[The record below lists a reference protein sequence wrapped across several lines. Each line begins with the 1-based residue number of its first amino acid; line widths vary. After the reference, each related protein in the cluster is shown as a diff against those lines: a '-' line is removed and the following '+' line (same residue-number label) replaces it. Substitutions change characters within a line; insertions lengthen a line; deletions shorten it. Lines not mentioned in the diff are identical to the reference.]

1 MTHSPAMDVSGT
13 RIRAVR
19 AALFT
24 ALVVTLSSAS
34 HVLLSRVPLPLTVVA
49 LLAGAVFAV
58 AFALA
63 GRERG
68 FGAIAGLLVPLELA
82 ADTVFTT
89 GQHLCYGAAGGPIAG
104 PLRSVGVDVL
114 CGGEAGSGADGLS
127 GVASVGTPLAGVTG
141 QGGHAAALLASPG
154 PAVPWLLLA
163 AHVAVGLLAAAWLR
177 RGESAL
183 AGLLRAAAA
192 VAFRPLLTAVAV
204 VGTARRRAQPA
215 RRAGRP
221 HPLAPARFLVHS
233 VGRRGPPLM
242 ALTPA

>member
-1 MTHSPAMDVSGT
+1 MDVSGT
-13 RIRAVR
+13 QMRAVR
-19 AALFT
+19 AGLFT

-34 HVLLSRVPLPLTVVA
+34 HVLLSRVPLPLTAVA

-114 CGGEAGSGADGLS
+114 CGGEAGSGA
-127 GVASVGTPLAGVTG
+127 
-141 QGGHAAALLASPG
+141 
-154 PAVPWLLLA
+154 
-163 AHVAVGLLAAAWLR
+163 
-177 RGESAL
+177 
-183 AGLLRAAAA
+183 
-192 VAFRPLLTAVAV
+192 
-204 VGTARRRAQPA
+204 
-215 RRAGRP
+215 
-221 HPLAPARFLVHS
+221 
-233 VGRRGPPLM
+233 
-242 ALTPA
+242 